1 MLRFLNGEFIMAKS
15 LFSPLHLKSSEKG
28 ILFINLDG
36 IVTAYNDTAED
47 LLNVP
52 REKVLFHPFEYILSD
67 TVFGFSM
74 KQALKDKRVPSTGNL
89 IAETV
94 HPLEVDATMLLKD
107 NNILMPS
114 DLTHPIVEGMIIL
127 VRDISELHRHQA
139 IAQRNDRMKELE
151 KIAALIAH
159 EIRNPLG
166 GIKGF
171 AGLLQRD
178 LKGNE
183 DLYKLATHI
192 VEGTEILNR
201 LVYKILGYAKP
212 LKLDLEPHNLVD
224 VLKELLLY
232 LHADASIDLSIKID
246 LKYSHDTVMA
256 LIDPDSLNEALLNLT
271 NNAIQAMP
279 QGGVLNIE
287 VAESAHEAMIKISD
301 TGEGIPKENMAKIFT
316 PLFTTRPD
324 GHGFGLT
331 EVHKIVH
338 ALNGEIELFSKV
350 GEGTTFV
357 IHIPKI
363 ESEAMLSS
371 SR

>member
-1 MLRFLNGEFIMAKS
+1 MVKS
-15 LFSPLHLKSSEKG
+15 LFSPLHLNSSEKG
-28 ILFINLDG
+28 ILFVNLEG

-52 REKVLFHPFEYILSD
+52 RDKVLFRHFADSFSD
-67 TVFGFSM
+67 TIFGFSM
-74 KQALKDKRVPSTGNL
+74 QQALNDKNVPSTGSS

-94 HPLEVDATMLLKD
+94 HPLEVDATMLLRD
-107 NNILMPS
+107 NNTSMPLNLS
-114 DLTHPIVEGMIIL
+114 IPIVEGMIIL
-127 VRDISELHRHQA
+127 MRDISELHRRQA

-178 LKGNE
+178 LKGNDE
-183 DLYKLATHI
+183 LHKLATHI
-192 VEGTEILNR
+192 VDGTESLNR

-212 LKLDLEPHNLVD
+212 LKLDLESHNLVF

-232 LHADASIDLSIKID
+232 LHADASIDPSIKID
-246 LKYSHDTVMA
+246 LKYSQDIVMA
-256 LIDPDSLNEALLNLT
+256 LIDPESLNEALLNLT

-279 QGGVLNIE
+279 QGGLLSIE

-301 TGEGIPKENMAKIFT
+301 TGEGIQKEHMAKIFT

-350 GEGTTFV
+350 GNGTTFV
-357 IHIPKI
+357 IHLPKVD
-363 ESEAMLSS
+363 SEKILTLS
-371 SR
+371 

>member
-1 MLRFLNGEFIMAKS
+1 MVES
-15 LFSPLHLKSSEKG
+15 LFSPLHLNSSEKG
-28 ILFINLDG
+28 ILFVNLDG
-36 IVTAYNDTAED
+36 TVTAYNDTAED

-52 REKVLFHPFEYILSD
+52 REKVLFHPFEESFSD
-67 TVFGFSM
+67 TVFGFSLQ
-74 KQALKDKRVPSTGNL
+74 QALKDKKVPSTRSS

-94 HPLEVDATMLLKD
+94 NPLEVDATILLRDK
-107 NNILMPS
+107 NTSTPLKPLN
-114 DLTHPIVEGMIIL
+114 LTIPVVEGLIIL
-127 VRDISELHRHQA
+127 VRDISELRRLQA

-151 KIAALIAH
+151 KMAALIAH

-178 LKGNE
+178 LKGND

-192 VEGTEILNR
+192 VEGTENLNR

-212 LKLDLEPHNLVD
+212 LKLDLEPHNLVT

-232 LHADASIDLSIKID
+232 LNADASIDPRIIID
-246 LKYSHDTVMA
+246 LKYSHDTLLV
-256 LIDPDSLNEALLNLT
+256 LIDPESLKEALLNLT
-271 NNAIQAMP
+271 NNAIQAMS
-279 QGGVLNIE
+279 QGGNLCIE
-287 VAESAHEAMIKISD
+287 VAESAHEAMVKVSD

-316 PLFTTRPD
+316 PLFTTRPE

-350 GEGTTFV
+350 GNGTTFV
-357 IHIPKI
+357 IHLPKI
-363 ESEAMLSS
+363 ESESILIASS
-371 SR
+371 V